1 MSVPPDYLEY
11 PKRRY
16 GMDHERYLWSML
28 PRRDKVRWPGG
39 ARVALMV
46 VPALEWFPLDMTGK
60 PFKPPGAMVTPYPDL
75 RHYTPRDYGNRVGI
89 FRVMKALDR
98 FGIRASVAVNS
109 AIAARHPSLIQSC
122 VERGW
127 EVMANGLDM
136 DHLHYA
142 GLSPEAERKLIGETL
157 AILRRVSGQKIRGW
171 MSP

>member
-75 RHYTPRDYGNRVGI
+75 RHYTLRDYGNRVGVY
-89 FRVMKALDR
+89 RVLRLLDELR
-98 FGIRASVAVNS
+98 LRASWAINSRVAV
-109 AIAARHPSLIQSC
+109 RYPSLLRTI
-122 VERGW
+122 VERGD
-127 EVMANGLDM
+127 EVVGDGIDM
-136 DHLHYA
+136 VHQCYE
-142 GLSPEAERKLIGETL
+142 GKSVSVER
-157 AILRRVSGQKIRGW
+157 S
-171 MSP
+171 